1 MVPPVR
7 DTIDGIINDFEII
20 CHYANP
26 IYFRC
31 LCQAPTEVL
40 FSFSS
45 SLIFQSYSYQILKHF
60 LRIMDLVNIDN
71 LKVNFQCLFYYTNC
85 VGQLL

>member
-1 MVPPVR
+1 MVPPIR

-45 SLIFQSYSYQILKHF
+45 SLIFQSYKLSNPETFSKDYGPSK
-60 LRIMDLVNIDN
+60 
-71 LKVNFQCLFYYTNC
+71 Y
-85 VGQLL
+85 